1 MPSNGW
7 ANMSSRASCRR
18 RTLHRL
24 GSWLVAAIL
33 LLANET
39 EAYTVSGF
47 GSVIEIEDGW
57 VATLFVN
64 GVSRIELD
72 DSTIATATV
81 RERGNIQVYGLTA
94 GQTRLSVWDAKKQ
107 SHLYEV
113 RVLPPGG
120 LAKSPL
126 PPDTV
131 EAGHAASDAG
141 GAPNRRDAD
150 QAPLDLFVGSVST
163 EQLGEISRIVVG
175 NDKVIDASVLD
186 DGSLLVLGK
195 AQGAS
200 ELRVLTAAGA
210 SHDYSVRVHAS
221 PPDDNLS
228 LVRSALDAF
237 PEVQAQSKLG
247 RIILTGTVD
256 AASFPRFGELI
267 ERFPNVISTVTSQLN
282 IAIEP
287 SVVLDVSVLEINRNY
302 QRTVGVRWQDTAAGP
317 AVGVVGN
324 LLPHRRVGAVSD
336 FGDQTEKLEN
346 LLSLVGSGTQRLSGY
361 LGITSI
367 IGSELQLLQEEGH
380 ARVLAA
386 PSLSTVSGE
395 EATFLAGGDF
405 PVAILNEFGQPVVE
419 FREFGVQ
426 LKIQPFVD
434 RSLNIRSKITAEV
447 SSIDFSVQVN
457 GVPGLLRRKTTSTIT
472 ARPGETVILSG
483 LLDSRDTRNADK
495 VPGLANIPIIGPL
508 FRSDDFIK
516 QRTELVVTVTPRV
529 QQANAPIG
537 EALRSADRYLRKD
550 LLTGSRDLDK
560 ALIQ

>member
-1 MPSNGW
+1 MN
-7 ANMSSRASCRR
+7 SRASIRR
-18 RTLHRL
+18 RAKRSL
-24 GSWLVAAIL
+24 GLL
-33 LLANET
+33 LLATLLLLAGGAKAQPIN
-39 EAYTVSGF
+39 GF
-47 GSVIEIEDGW
+47 GSIVEIEDGW
-57 VATLFVN
+57 TATVFVR
-64 GVSRIELD
+64 GVSRIEVD
-72 DSTIATATV
+72 DHTVATAV
-81 RERGNIQVYGLTA
+81 LRERGNTQVYGVKP
-94 GQTRLSVWDAKKQ
+94 GRTRLSVWTGTGSPLA
-107 SHLYEV
+107 YEI
-113 RVLPPGG
+113 RVLPTGSKSKR
-120 LAKSPL
+120 LAGVVGRDFTISDSLSAGPATDRTPSTESPM
-126 PPDTV
+126 
-131 EAGHAASDAG
+131 
-141 GAPNRRDAD
+141 
-150 QAPLDLFVGSVST
+150 DLFVGSVST
-163 EQLGEISRIVVG
+163 MQLGEISRIVVG
-175 NDKVIDASVLD
+175 NDNIVEASVLD
-186 DGSLLVLGK
+186 DGNLLVLGK

-200 ELRVLTAAGA
+200 ELRVLTASGA
-210 SHDYSVRVHAS
+210 SHDYSVRVYAA
-221 PPDDNLS
+221 PPNDTLN
-228 LVRSALDAF
+228 LVRSTLDSF
-237 PEVQAQSKLG
+237 PDVQVQSKLG

-256 AASFPRFGELI
+256 AASFQRFGELT

-317 AVGVVGN
+317 AVGIVGN

-336 FGDQTEKLEN
+336 FGDQTEKLEG

-457 GVPGLLRRKTTSTIT
+457 GVPGLLRRKTISTIT

-483 LLDSRDTRNADK
+483 LLDARDTRNADK
-495 VPGLANIPIIGPL
+495 VPGLANLPIIGQL

-529 QQANAPIG
+529 QQPNAPVAEG
-537 EALRSADRYLRKD
+537 LRTADRYLRKD
-550 LLTGSRDLDK
+550 LLTGSKDLDK

>member
-1 MPSNGW
+1 MN
-7 ANMSSRASCRR
+7 SRASICRR
-18 RTLHRL
+18 TMHRL
-24 GSWLVAAIL
+24 APWLVIASL
-33 LLANET
+33 VLAGVVQAQPVN
-39 EAYTVSGF
+39 GF
-47 GSVIEIEDGW
+47 GSIIEIEDGW
-57 VATLFVN
+57 TATVFVR
-64 GVSRIELD
+64 GVSRIKVD
-72 DSTIATATV
+72 DNAVATATL
-81 RERGNIQVYGLTA
+81 RERGNTQVYGRTP
-94 GQTRLSVWDAKKQ
+94 GRTRLWVWTGAGAPLAYDI
-107 SHLYEV
+107 
-113 RVLPPGG
+113 RVLPTGSKSNRLIG
-120 LAKSPL
+120 ISDGELATHIAPSVVPSA
-126 PPDTV
+126 D
-131 EAGHAASDAG
+131 GAASTE
-141 GAPNRRDAD
+141 P
-150 QAPLDLFVGSVST
+150 PMDLFVGSVST
-163 EQLGEISRIVVG
+163 LQLGEISRIVVG
-175 NDKVIDASVLD
+175 NDNIVEASVLD

-200 ELRVLTAAGA
+200 ELRVLTAGGA
-210 SHDYSVRVHAS
+210 SHDYSVRVYAA
-221 PPDDNLS
+221 PPNDTLN
-228 LVRSALDAF
+228 LVRSTLDAF
-237 PEVQAQSKLG
+237 PDVRVQSKLG
-247 RIILTGTVD
+247 RILLTGTVD
-256 AASFPRFGELI
+256 AASFQRFGELT

-317 AVGVVGN
+317 AVGIVGN
-324 LLPHRRVGAVSD
+324 FLPHSRVGAVSD
-336 FGDQTEKLEN
+336 FGDQTEKLEG

-483 LLDSRDTRNADK
+483 LLDARDTRNADK
-495 VPGLANIPIIGPL
+495 VPGLANLPIIGQL

-529 QQANAPIG
+529 QQPNAPVAEG
-537 EALRSADRYLRKD
+537 LRAADRYLRKD
-550 LLTGSRDLDK
+550 LLTGSKDLDK